1 MKVLERVARIAA
13 EWREFLEAYSAV
25 SRHITMWVHELGIT
39 ANNLAV
45 DRTALA
51 RIEYKAPMPV
61 DSPTTVCLE
70 IKPLLRGEVAEV
82 YPCEFEDMVPR
93 YQPTARARV
102 AGEKL
107 RLWISEAERIEA
119 EAVELSAGGGRLRF
133 FASACY
139 GDCVVEDYAEAEGE
153 ARAVYSLDYLRAAK
167 RVNRPAL
174 LEWATEKPLH
184 MRWETPRVV
193 FSLYL
198 APRV

>member
-1 MKVLERVARIAA
+1 MKVLERVARI

-39 ANNLAV
+39 ANNLSH

-70 IKPLLRGEVAEV
+70 IKPLLRGEAAEV
-82 YPCEFEDMVPR
+82 YPCEYENLVPR
-93 YQPTARARV
+93 YQPTARARLS
-102 AGEKL
+102 AEKL

-119 EAVELSAGGGRLRF
+119 DHAVFEAAGERLRF
-133 FASACY
+133 YAPGRCE
-139 GDCVVEDYAEAEGE
+139 CWVEDYAQAEGE
-153 ARAVYSLDYLRAAK
+153 AYAVYSLRYFKAIK
-167 RVNRPAL
+167 RISKPAV
-174 LEWATEKPLH
+174 LEFATDNPLH
-184 MRWETPRVV
+184 IRWEAPRVS

-198 APRV
+198 ASLPRD